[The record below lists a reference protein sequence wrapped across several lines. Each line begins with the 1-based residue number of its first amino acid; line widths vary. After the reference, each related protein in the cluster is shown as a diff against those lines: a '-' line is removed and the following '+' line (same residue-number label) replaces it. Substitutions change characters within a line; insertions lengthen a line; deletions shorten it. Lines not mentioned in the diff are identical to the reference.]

1 MYAASL
7 RRILL
12 GIQHKGE
19 RFINTTEYFLEF
31 IVLIVSFSIAP
42 NKSYFNYFEKHLI
55 PNSSVFS
62 KNGILKMVVYSPI

>member
-19 RFINTTEYFLEF
+19 RFINTTEYFLKF

-42 NKSYFNYFEKHLI
+42 NNYFSYFEKHLI

-62 KNGILKMVVYSPI
+62 KNGSIFTYVNID